1 MGLGG
6 SGTLNAMGIYERL
19 ETHNTVF
26 WHWKQPADEARRAA
40 MQTQVYLTSANALA
54 ETGEIINIDGVGNR
68 LAGTLFGHEKVYFV
82 IGRNKLAPDYEKAV
96 WRARNVAGPH
106 RAQQLGKKTPCAVK
120 ADRCYDCKSPGPGL
134 QRHGDAVGTHDG
146 HGGGDPSGG
155 RGSGAVTGRFAKR
168 RLERR
173 RVAVRLHRVICLLWA
188 CLALTGCSALLER
201 EYATVEPHSSKFWES
216 EAAGTLRA
224 ENYQDIVNDLLILI
238 GQHTESAAVRLYKL

>member
-1 MGLGG
+1 MANFEQVQKNLEARRYKVKVFASAAEAADYLDAQIDGATVGLGG

-120 ADRCYDCKSPGPGL
+120 ADRCYDCKSPDRVCNAMVTEILLVDEDLGL
-134 QRHGDAVGTHDG
+134 
-146 HGGGDPSGG
+146 
-155 RGSGAVTGRFAKR
+155 
-168 RLERR
+168 
-173 RVAVRLHRVICLLWA
+173 
-188 CLALTGCSALLER
+188 
-201 EYATVEPHSSKFWES
+201 
-216 EAAGTLRA
+216 
-224 ENYQDIVNDLLILI
+224 
-238 GQHTESAAVRLYKL
+238 